1 MQLQIFNLS
10 QTWFKEF
17 VQKSEIKVYS
27 DNW

>member
-27 DNW
+27 NN